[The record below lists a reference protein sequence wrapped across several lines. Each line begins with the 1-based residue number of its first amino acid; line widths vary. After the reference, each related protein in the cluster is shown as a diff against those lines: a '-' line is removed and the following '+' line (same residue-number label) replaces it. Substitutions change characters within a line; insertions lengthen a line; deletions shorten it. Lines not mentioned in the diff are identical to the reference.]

1 MVPSSRP
8 FGETFCR
15 SSGSSQAARLPVL
28 ADSGSEC
35 LNRPPRDLQQRDCS
49 GFAPDSLLMP
59 NAESQAATKRG
70 KDKTIIN

>member
-15 SSGSSQAARLPVL
+15 SSGSSLAVRLPVL

-35 LNRPPRDLQQRDCS
+35 LNRPSARFTAAGQLRTCTGFPFNAGCGIASGNKTWQRYD
-49 GFAPDSLLMP
+49 
-59 NAESQAATKRG
+59 
-70 KDKTIIN
+70 KD